1 MDLTIVPDEALG
13 TVTGVS
19 NMGDLIDTPTG
30 RIESGYQSL
39 RSSWDQVRTPVRF
52 QYDLYQARQAS
63 IAEGLPKAD
72 DALAQ
77 EYAEKYGFYMD
88 VRPDEYSLEY
98 DLRYQRRVHN
108 DLVSSRV
115 NDEYTISNFIAGLPA
130 ETGDVFNFIP
140 FGLAA
145 KVVRKSKKAVDR
157 IDKINDTQA
166 AINMGQRFKS
176 VLYGQK
182 DFLKYSAVEA
192 PIAQLFY
199 DHGARTLGYE
209 TDPLSSIYGIG
220 MNLLVGQL
228 TFGPLA
234 GYMHYKAA
242 DANLKKGQ
250 TFKEIYSFFETGEF
264 GKAASIAYTHSP
276 QFQKAVKEADALSDF
291 VQEAIDTDGIIRF
304 KDMSPDQTNLLKDML
319 KSHMQQGLETSLN
332 TAITRQ
338 LLLDREKDKQ
348 LENLPIPE
356 QSKNYQDMYMNILT
370 AIRRG
375 NFKGLTDKE
384 LKIAK
389 ETIGDTDGHFVQ
401 KNEEDIEEII
411 PIHSLEAQLK
421 SDEYASV
428 MADLMRKHN
437 TTSVDKLVEIGVLTR
452 KQANTFIKR
461 FAKQYKKAYAYEIA
475 VASQVVE
482 SIFGTQF
489 TFKQTGTDS
498 MAYGYFDTAGDRQTV
513 HLNRMEFLVG
523 KKISPFSVVFH
534 EVVHAIQFIDPV
546 GYADL
551 NKIIENHP
559 LLEKQLDDMT
569 KATGAYLEGYET
581 IHERASALMEWA
593 ITTPEFWAEL
603 KKANIKLFDKLR
615 LSIARVIADVT
626 KKYAKGYRSAFIN
639 TEILA
644 EKLLTTKNPGQL
656 AAEIANVINESKVRL
671 GNNPTVGNTIARHK
685 ANVMRLTEQDS
696 AGPTGDD
703 VISTYI
709 RDNQMSVDAAKRE
722 ILKARVQG
730 LKDDLAQL
738 LPPEQIEGDRL
749 DNLILAMLTRRDSSN
764 LDVDP
769 DATELISYGEYKA
782 TVKEILYAFDE
793 ETGNTVHVLAE
804 PELKEMYNV
813 IRDYYRDETVG
824 PTGSLPNP
832 DIRRRIYNGEAKS
845 AVLASYYQGR
855 LIDVLRNASKKRKIL
870 LELEGM
876 KNDKQKL
883 SWLRSFLDG
892 RDRSARTGLAGIEHN
907 MIADGQQAIVPLM
920 DVLLKHNLIDLF
932 LPEQG
937 LAFFKTFKNVGSK
950 DSWKMF
956 GKKRKEQ
963 SRVFFQQ
970 LHEGLLNREIPENW
984 KGIEGL
990 EELFNVIQATEM
1002 KVLFDMNR
1010 AGLRLDILDDFG
1022 GLSQRW
1028 DPDII
1033 YTMGFERFYEYMNRY
1048 LDKEATMKRMSGVLI
1063 KEGKQE
1069 QPWTFDDFMEMWYES
1084 LDPSRADADN
1094 TMLMD
1099 LDRAF
1104 GSRNIVVK
1112 REFASEAATTFS
1124 GYESIGHLMLAQ
1136 IQRRAALASLAESAG
1151 TKPGTMLKSLVDD
1164 IGGKGTTKK
1173 SQKYLYLKTV
1183 DKLTG
1188 LLDNPVDA
1196 TMGSFTN
1203 KAMRFSNIVFLAGSG
1218 ASSLTDIPNAIST
1231 LDVMGIPFAKYHDVF
1246 LRSYAQGVKNRFK
1259 GNKRGMQAYYYKLGA
1274 AFDVLNN
1281 AVASRIT
1288 DLGPTAGGGLLNKLH
1303 QLVFK
1308 INGLNALTTA
1318 SEEMFVDVLTRFMR
1332 DAILDDPSGVFA
1344 QNLERFGFTP
1354 LEVTELARVTET
1366 PDGVIR
1372 LDIDSLSPKTR
1383 KKFDRFVT
1391 KYIRQGVFR
1400 PDIGTQVL
1408 TSLGFRAGT
1417 PEGSAMRILTQY
1429 QSFMLGMTQNIFYRM
1444 KNGISADRNT
1454 DDVMMYK
1461 MAHFMAFA
1469 AGSIAMA
1476 YIATILKDL
1485 AKGKEPINLARM
1497 NSFQWNRIVNQS
1509 GLLGVLE
1516 LPLSALR
1523 FDDPTEVMSPLP
1535 QTILGF
1541 MYEVGTGDATGAY
1554 KKVQD
1559 LTGENIYGPP
1569 QWFHQMT
1576 GTYVLEYLNEFEQWL
1591 LDDSQR

>member
-19 NMGDLIDTPTG
+19 NIGDLVDTPTG
-30 RIESGYQSL
+30 RIESGGQAL
-39 RSSWDQVRTPVRF
+39 KAAWNQVRNPVRF

-63 IAEGLPKAD
+63 IAEGLEKAD
-72 DALAQ
+72 ELMAQ
-77 EYAEKYGFYMD
+77 EYANQHGFYLD
-88 VRPDEYSLEY
+88 PIPGEYALEY
-98 DLRYQRRVHN
+98 DMRYQRRIHN
-108 DLVSSRV
+108 DLVNSRI
-115 NDEYTISNFIAGLPA
+115 NDEYTISNFVAGLPA

-145 KVVRKSKKAVDR
+145 KVARKTKKVADR
-157 IDKINDTQA
+157 IDRINDTQA

-182 DFLKYSAVEA
+182 DFLKYAVAEA
-192 PIAQLFY
+192 PIAQGFY
-199 DHGARTLGYE
+199 DHAARDLGYE
-209 TDPLSSIYGIG
+209 TDPLTSIYGIG
-220 MNLLVGQL
+220 MNIAIGQL
-228 TFGPLA
+228 TFGTLS
-234 GYMHYKAA
+234 GFMHYKAA

-304 KDMSPDQTNLLKDML
+304 AEMTPTQTSLLKDML
-319 KSHMQQGLETSLN
+319 KSHMEQGLQTSLN
-332 TAITRQ
+332 TALTRQ
-338 LLLDREKDKQ
+338 VVLDKEKDKQ

-356 QSKNYQDMYMNILT
+356 QSKNYQDMYMNVLT

-411 PIHSLEAQLK
+411 PTHSLEAQLK

-428 MADLMRKHN
+428 ISDLMRKYN
-437 TTSVDKLVEIGVLTR
+437 TTSVDKLVELNVLTR
-452 KQANTFIKR
+452 QQANKFIKR

-489 TFKQTGTDS
+489 TFKQTSTDS
-498 MAYGYFDTAGDRQTV
+498 IAYGYFDPAGDRQTV

-523 KKISPFSVVFH
+523 EKMSPFSVIFH
-534 EVVHAIQFIDPV
+534 EVVHAIERIDPT

-551 NKIIENHP
+551 NAVIEKHP
-559 LLEKQLDDMT
+559 LLKQQLDDMT
-569 KATGAYLEGYET
+569 ASRGGYMEGIET
-581 IHERASALMEWA
+581 TQERASALMEWA

-603 KKANIKLFDKLR
+603 KKSNIKLFDKLR

-626 KKYAKGYRSAFIN
+626 KKYAKGNRQKYIN
-639 TEILA
+639 TELLA

-656 AAEIANVINESKVRL
+656 AAEIGNIINESKVRI

-685 ANVMRLTEQDS
+685 ANVSRLTQQDY

-703 VISTYI
+703 IISTYI
-709 RDNQMSVDAAKRE
+709 RDNQMSVDAAKTE

-769 DATELISYGEYKA
+769 DATELISYDEYKA
-782 TVKEILYAFDE
+782 TIKEILYAFDE

-804 PELKEMYNV
+804 SELKELYN
-813 IRDYYRDETVG
+813 IIKDYYRDETVG
-824 PTGSLPNP
+824 ATGSLPNP

-855 LIDVLRNASKKRKIL
+855 LIDVLRNSSKKRKIL

-956 GKKRKEQ
+956 GKRRKEQ

-990 EELFNVIQATEM
+990 EELFNIIQATEM
-1002 KVLFDMNR
+1002 KILFDMNR

-1033 YTMGFERFYEYMNRY
+1033 YTMGFDRFYEYMNRFI
-1048 LDKEATMKRMSGVLI
+1048 DKQATMERMSGVLI

-1069 QPWTFDDFMEMWYES
+1069 QPWTFDEFMKMWYES
-1084 LDPSRADADN
+1084 LDPNRADADN

-1136 IQRRAALASLAESAG
+1136 IQRRAALASLAETAG

-1164 IGGKGTTKK
+1164 IGGKGTTKT

-1203 KAMRFSNIVFLAGSG
+1203 KAMRFSNIMFLSGSG

-1231 LDVMGIPFAKYHDVF
+1231 LDVLGIPFEKYHDVF
-1246 LRSYAQGVKNRFK
+1246 LRSYAQGVKNRFT
-1259 GNKRGMQAYYYKLGA
+1259 GNKPGMQAYYYKLGA

-1288 DLGPTAGGGLLNKLH
+1288 DLGPTAGGGFLNKLH

-1318 SEEMFVDVLTRFMR
+1318 SEEMFVDVLTRFIS
-1332 DAILDDPSGVFA
+1332 DAINEPGSVFV
-1344 QNLERFGFTP
+1344 QNLERFGFTAKEI
-1354 LEVTELARVTET
+1354 LELTYTIKT
-1366 PDGVIR
+1366 PDGATR
-1372 LDIDSLSPKTR
+1372 MNIDALSPKTR

-1444 KNGISADRNT
+1444 KNGISSDRNT

-1476 YIATILKDL
+1476 YMATVLKDL
-1485 AKGKEPINLARM
+1485 AKGKEPINIARM
-1497 NSFQWNRIVNQS
+1497 SSFQWNRIINQS

-1516 LPLSALR
+1516 LPMSALR

>member
-1 MDLTIVPDEALG
+1 MIWK
-13 TVTGVS
+13 S
-19 NMGDLIDTPTG
+19 NW
-30 RIESGYQSL
+30 E
-39 RSSWDQVRTPVRF
+39 QVRTPVRF

-77 EYAEKYGFYMD
+77 EYAEKYGFYMPVQPGD
-88 VRPDEYSLEY
+88 YTLEY
-98 DLRYQRRVHN
+98 DLKYQQRVHN

-115 NDEYTISNFIAGLPA
+115 NDEYTISNFFLGVPA
-130 ETGDVFNFIP
+130 EAGDIFNYIP

-145 KVVRKSKKAVDR
+145 KAVRKSKKAVDR

-182 DFLKYSAVEA
+182 DFLKYAAVEA
-192 PIAQLFY
+192 PIAQVFY

-209 TDPLSSIYGIG
+209 TDPLSSAYGVG
-220 MNLLVGQL
+220 MNLLVGQF

-234 GYMHYKAA
+234 GFMHYKAA

-276 QFQKAVKEADALSDF
+276 QFQKVVKEADALSDF
-291 VQEAIDTDGIIRF
+291 VQEAINTDGIIRF
-304 KDMSPDQTNLLKDML
+304 ADMTPTQTSLLKDML
-319 KSHMQQGLETSLN
+319 KSHMAQGLETSLN

-348 LENLPIPE
+348 FENIPIPE
-356 QSKNYQDMYMNILT
+356 QARNYQDMYMNILV

-375 NFKGLTDKE
+375 NFKGLTDTE
-384 LKIAK
+384 LRIAK

-411 PIHSLEAQLK
+411 PAHNLDAQLK
-421 SDEYASV
+421 SEEYASV
-428 MADLMRKHN
+428 MADLMRKNH
-437 TTSVDKLVEIGVLTR
+437 TTSVDALVEFGVLTR

-475 VASQVVE
+475 AASAVVE
-482 SIFGTQF
+482 SIFGTTF
-489 TFKQTGTDS
+489 TFKQTGTETT
-498 MAYGYFDTAGDRQTV
+498 AYGQFDPGGDPQTV
-513 HLNRMEFLVG
+513 LVNRMEFLVG
-523 KKISPFSVVFH
+523 YKVSPFSVVFH
-534 EVVHAIQFIDPV
+534 EVMHAIERIDPQ
-546 GYADL
+546 GYKDIGAVI
-551 NKIIENHP
+551 KKHP
-559 LLEKQLDDMT
+559 ELAAQLDSMT
-569 KATGAYLEGYET
+569 NSTGAYMQGIET
-581 IHERASALMEWA
+581 TQERVSALVEWA

-603 KKANIKLFDKLR
+603 KKDNIKLFEKLR
-615 LSIARVIADVT
+615 LTLAKVIADVT
-626 KKYAKGYRSAFIN
+626 KKYAKSFRAQYIT
-639 TEILA
+639 TELLA
-644 EKLLTTKNPGQL
+644 EKLLTDKNPGQL
-656 AAEIANVINESKVRL
+656 ATDIAAIINESKARIGTDPAVA
-671 GNNPTVGNTIARHK
+671 NTINTHRG
-685 ANVMRLTEQDS
+685 NVRRLTEQDY

-703 VISTYI
+703 VISKYI
-709 RDNQMSVDAAKRE
+709 RDNQMSVDAAKQE

-738 LPPEQIEGDRL
+738 LPPEMIEGDRL
-749 DNLILAMLTRRDSSN
+749 DNLILSMLTRRDSSN

-782 TVKEILYAFDE
+782 TIKEILYAFDE
-793 ETGNTVHVLAE
+793 DTGTTVHVLSE
-804 PELKEMYNV
+804 SELKEMYNV

-832 DIRRRIYNGEAKS
+832 DIRRRIYNGEPKN

-855 LIDVLRNASKKRKIL
+855 LIDILRNAAKKRKIL

-876 KNDKQKL
+876 KTDKQKL

-892 RDRSARTGLAGIEHN
+892 RDRSARTGKAGIEHN

-937 LAFFKTFKNVGSK
+937 LAFFKTFKNMGSK
-950 DSWKMF
+950 GSWKMF
-956 GKKRKEQ
+956 GKRRKEQ

-970 LHEGLLNREIPENW
+970 LHEGLINREIPENW
-984 KGIEGL
+984 QGIEGL
-990 EELFNVIQATEM
+990 EELFSILQATEM

-1033 YTMGFERFYEYMNRY
+1033 YTMGYDKFYEYMNKY
-1048 LDKEATMKRMSGVLI
+1048 IDKEATMKRMSGVLI

-1069 QPWTFDDFMEMWYES
+1069 KPWTFDEFMEMWYES
-1084 LDPSRADADN
+1084 LDPNRADADN

-1112 REFASEAATTFS
+1112 TEFASEAATTFS

-1136 IQRRAALASLAESAG
+1136 IQRRAALASLAETAG

-1196 TMGSFTN
+1196 TVGSFTN
-1203 KAMRFSNIVFLAGSG
+1203 KAMRFSNIMFLSGSG

-1231 LDVMGIPFAKYHDVF
+1231 LDVMGIPFEKYHDVF
-1246 LRSYAQGVKNRFK
+1246 LRSYVEGVKNRFK
-1259 GNKRGMQAYYYKLGA
+1259 GNKRGMQTYYYKLGA

-1288 DLGPTAGGGLLNKLH
+1288 DLGPTAGGGFLNKLH

-1332 DAILDDPSGVFA
+1332 DAILNDRQGVFA
-1344 QNLERFGFTP
+1344 QNLERFGFTQ
-1354 LEVTELARVTET
+1354 LEITELARVSET

-1372 LDIDSLSPKTR
+1372 LDIDSLSPKVR

-1408 TSLGFRAGT
+1408 TSLGFRSGT

-1497 NSFQWNRIVNQS
+1497 NSYQWNRIVNQS

-1516 LPLSALR
+1516 LPMSALR